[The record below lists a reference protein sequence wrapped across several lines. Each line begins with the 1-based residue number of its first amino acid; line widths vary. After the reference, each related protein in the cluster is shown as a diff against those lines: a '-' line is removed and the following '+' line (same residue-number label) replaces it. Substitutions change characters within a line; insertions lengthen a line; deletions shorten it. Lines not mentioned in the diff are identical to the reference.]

1 MKKVATR
8 FAPSPTGALHIGG
21 VRTAL
26 FNWLYSKN
34 QKGNF
39 YLRIEDTDKERSKE
53 KYKDQIIQSL
63 KWLGINHDGEEYIQS
78 KKINDHI
85 KVANELLKNGYAYRC
100 YCSNEEIEEQ
110 KKRAKQKKIPY
121 VYDRKWRNK
130 DEKEAPK
137 DIKPVLRFKSKIE
150 GTSLLKD
157 LVQGNVEIENNTI
170 EDFIILRNDGTP
182 TYNLSASVDDHQM
195 NMTHIIRGDDHKIN
209 TFKQIQIY
217 EAMKWELPSFAH
229 IPLIHTIEG
238 KKLSKRDQ
246 ASTLDDYSK
255 IGIMPDALRNY
266 LLRLGWSFKDKE
278 IFTLEESIK
287 YFNLE
292 GIGKSPSKL
301 DMSRILSIN
310 EHYIKNMDENDLFN
324 QLVNYCQIFKN
335 EIDRKKKEK
344 IKNSLGIL
352 KNKAKTLE
360 DIYNNCKYIVNDE
373 VIFNKED
380 LALIDAKAKKI
391 ISEFHT
397 EFKKINEINRENLE
411 PLIQNLIKSNE
422 TNFKGVGQPLR
433 IALTGSKFGPGIYD
447 IIISLGKDDVEKRL
461 TDKAISQN

>member
-34 QKGNF
+34 HNGKF
-39 YLRIEDTDKERSKE
+39 YLRVEDTDKERSKDE
-53 KYKDQIIQSL
+53 FRDQIIQSL
-63 KWLGINHDGEEYIQS
+63 KWIGINYDGEEYIQS
-78 KKINDHI
+78 KKVDDHI
-85 KVANELLKNGYAYRC
+85 KVANELLKNGNAYKC
-100 YCSNEEIEEQ
+100 YCSSEEIEEQ
-110 KKRAKQKKIPY
+110 KKRARQKKIPY
-121 VYDRKWRNK
+121 IYDRKWRDK
-130 DEKEAPK
+130 KESDAPK
-137 DIKPVLRFKSKIE
+137 DIKPVIRFKSKID
-150 GTSLLKD
+150 GTSILKD
-157 LVQGNVEIENNTI
+157 LVQGDVEIDNKTI

-217 EAMKWELPSFAH
+217 QAMKWELPSFAH

-266 LLRLGWSFKDKE
+266 LLRLGWSYKDKE

-287 YFNLE
+287 FFNLE

-301 DMSRILSIN
+301 DMSRILSMN
-310 EHYIKNMDENDLFN
+310 EHYIKNINENDLFT
-324 QLVNYCQIFKN
+324 QLTEYCKLYKS
-335 EIDRKKKEK
+335 EIQSDKKDK
-344 IKNSLGIL
+344 IKKSLTFL

-360 DIYNNCKYIVNDE
+360 DIFNNGQYIIKDEVDFNKDDLKLIDDKARKVISDFNDRFEKIDQPSREILEPIVNE
-373 VIFNKED
+373 
-380 LALIDAKAKKI
+380 
-391 ISEFHT
+391 
-397 EFKKINEINRENLE
+397 
-411 PLIQNLIKSNE
+411 LIKSHD

-447 IIISLGKDDVEKRL
+447 IILSLGKEEVQKRL
-461 TDKAISQN
+461 RAKIA